1 MMEPEET
8 MVEEEEFT
16 EEEADDTLDETLVE
30 EEADEPDQ
38 TLDSLMGD
46 EDQPQQKKP
55 EQGPS
60 EPGYI
65 RQRIDKAVAKALEQE
80 RGNIRAEY
88 EAQFAPL
95 REKLLDMEAKE
106 LVASGQVKDLDIAK
120 ELVRLRNGMPTAA
133 PAPAAPAEQPRDSQ
147 GRFVARQQQ
156 GDPVTSARIAMLQ
169 HQADAIKAD
178 GGPDVIKEF
187 QTNEDIKRRVIS
199 GEMDFHDVA
208 KYMKS
213 PQRRRPPAPTRSP
226 NGANAVNPNAISS
239 MTDEQFERMER
250 NIDKGARYSLR

>member
-16 EEEADDTLDETLVE
+16 EEADDTLENTLVE

-38 TLDSLMGD
+38 TLDSLMEEEG
-46 EDQPQQKKP
+46 QPQQKKP

-65 RQRIDKAVAKALEQE
+65 RQRIDKAVAKALAEE
-80 RGNIRAEY
+80 RNNIRAEY

-95 REKLLDMEAKE
+95 RERLLEMDAKE
-106 LVASGQVKDLDIAK
+106 LVASGQVKDLEIAK
-120 ELVRLRNGMPTAA
+120 ELIRLRQGLPAA
-133 PAPAAPAEQPRDSQ
+133 ATPAPAAPEQQPRDSQ
-147 GRFVARQQQ
+147 GRYAAKPQT
-156 GDPVTSARIAMLQ
+156 DPATSARIAMLQ
-169 HQADAIKAD
+169 HQADRIKAN

-187 QTNEDIKRRVIS
+187 QTNEDIKKRVIS
-199 GEMDFHDVA
+199 GEMDFYEVA
-208 KYMKS
+208 EYINS
-213 PQRRRPPAPTRSP
+213 PKHRRPPAPTRSP
-226 NGANAVNPNAISS
+226 NGASAVNPNAINS